1 MPIEKSANYIR
12 IRVKTVKN
20 VARFR
25 MKTLSAS
32 KGVRALI
39 AFVKG
44 GGSSIVSILFSRAKG
59 WTVSKAKAWIK
70 SHDYSVSETKL
81 VYEVSVTKDS
91 IEFIEE
97 TVPEDYEDEP
107 METGKNPIVEW
118 YFNEL

>member
-1 MPIEKSANYIR
+1 
-12 IRVKTVKN
+12 
-20 VARFR
+20 

-32 KGVRALI
+32 KGIRALI

-70 SHDYSVSETKL
+70 SHDYSVAETKL
-81 VYEVSVTKDS
+81 VYEINVTKTD
-91 IEFIEE
+91 IEFVEE

-107 METGKNPIVEW
+107 METGENPILEW
-118 YFNEL
+118 YLNDL